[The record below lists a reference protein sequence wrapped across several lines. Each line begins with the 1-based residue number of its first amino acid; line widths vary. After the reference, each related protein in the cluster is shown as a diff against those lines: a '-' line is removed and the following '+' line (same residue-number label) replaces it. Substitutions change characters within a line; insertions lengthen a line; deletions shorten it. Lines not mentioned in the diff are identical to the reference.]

1 MNDQELE
8 KTLLETLRIAKETRE
23 YVIKID
29 RRQRWA
35 RNWTAF
41 YWALIV
47 VLALTG
53 YYFAFPYLQTVRE
66 TFSNFTT
73 QASAF
78 IDLGSN
84 FGN

>member
-8 KTLLETLRIAKETRE
+8 KTLLETLRVAKETRE

-29 RRQRWA
+29 RRQRWS

-47 VLALTG
+47 VMALTG

-66 TFSNFTT
+66 TFSSFTS

-78 IDLGSN
+78 IDLGSS
-84 FGN
+84 FKK

>member
-8 KTLLETLRIAKETRE
+8 KTLLETLRITKETHD
-23 YVIKID
+23 YVVRID

-47 VLALTG
+47 VLGLTG
-53 YYFAFPYLQTVRE
+53 YYFAFPYLQTIRE
-66 TFSNFTT
+66 TFSSFST

-78 IDLGSN
+78 IDMDSK

>member
-23 YVIKID
+23 YVTRID
-29 RRQRWA
+29 RRQRWS

-41 YWALIV
+41 YWAFIV

-53 YYFAFPYLQTVRE
+53 YYFAFPYLQVVQE
-66 TFSNFTT
+66 TLSGFTT
-73 QASAF
+73 QASALV
-78 IDLGSN
+78 DLGN
-84 FGN
+84 TFKK

>member
-8 KTLLETLRIAKETRE
+8 KTLLETLRIAKETQE

-47 VLALTG
+47 VLALAG
-53 YYFAFPYLQTVRE
+53 YYFAFPYLRVVRE
-66 TFSNFTT
+66 TLSSFTT

-78 IDLGSN
+78 IDLGN
-84 FGN
+84 TFGK